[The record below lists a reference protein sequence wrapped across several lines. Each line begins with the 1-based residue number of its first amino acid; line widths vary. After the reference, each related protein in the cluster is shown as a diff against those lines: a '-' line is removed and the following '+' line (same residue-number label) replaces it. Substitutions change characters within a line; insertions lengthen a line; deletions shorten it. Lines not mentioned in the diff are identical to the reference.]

1 MPYVLAAAA
10 SSGSDAMAWAV
21 LLGFAAIFFAIISLR
36 GVITRLTNAVVKA
49 SEAVKTAQ
57 TTVQTVHVPAPPAP
71 VYMPVPVAAAV
82 ETQPQTVPQTPSV
95 TTVPAKG
102 SEGAVKLHGV
112 DDKTAAM
119 LMAIVANKIDAPLN
133 ELRFIS
139 IKERS

>member
-1 MPYVLAAAA
+1 MPYVLAAADA
-10 SSGSDAMAWAV
+10 SNSDAMAWAV

-36 GVITRLTNAVVKA
+36 GPITRLTDAVVKA
-49 SEAVKTAQ
+49 SKAVKEAQ
-57 TTVQTVHVPAPPAP
+57 TTVQTVHVPVPSAP

-82 ETQPQTVPQTPSV
+82 EAPPQIQTPTV
-95 TTVPAKG
+95 TMIPAKG
-102 SEGAVKLHGV
+102 SEGEVKLHGV

-119 LMAIVANKIDAPLN
+119 LMAITANKIGAPLN